1 MEISRHSRWRYLDD
15 FTEISPSPD
24 RDISPKWW
32 QYLHQMT
39 EISPPKQRNFSYF
52 LLQYHSKKPFLA
64 PKNCQLSPKIEQ
76 KHLKNAKKYH
86 FYPQKS
92 SVFCSQNPIFLPKNH
107 HTQHPKLPYFYPKTM
122 AVLMAKPHSF
132 YFCTATKTDCTGRQK
147 HLPIYTIL
155 PCLQYPIAK
164 QTTIG
169 CDDFDDILP
178 FWDNIFAYCLA
189 YVQ

>member
-1 MEISRHSRWRYLDD
+1 MTWWRYSDEPMEISPPTMSRYLHD

-24 RDISPKWW
+24 RDISAKWW
-32 QYLHQMT
+32 RYLAYFC
-39 EISPPKQRNFSYF
+39 RNKASKIYF
-52 LLQYHSKKPFLA
+52 YLKKKP
-64 PKNCQLSPKIEQ
+64 KRSPKIEQ

-132 YFCTATKTDCTGRQK
+132 YFCTATKNRLHG
-147 HLPIYTIL
+147 
-155 PCLQYPIAK
+155 
-164 QTTIG
+164 
-169 CDDFDDILP
+169 
-178 FWDNIFAYCLA
+178 
-189 YVQ
+189 